1 MFLRSRE
8 HSTDSDEALFARLHA
23 SEQAPLEDLWQRY
36 AHLVF
41 GVAMKYL
48 KEPEQ
53 AKDVVMEI
61 FTELPALAAK
71 HQVQAFRPW
80 LHSVVRNRCL
90 MILRRSDGPLPLNPG
105 PYAAEEQQEET
116 LRREADLRS
125 LEKAIGQL
133 PEGQSTCIRL
143 FYLEGRSY
151 RQVADATGFNVE
163 QVRSHLQNGRRNLRN
178 ILERHGIRP

>member
-8 HSTDSDEALFARLHA
+8 TSTESDEALFARLHA
-23 SEQAPLEDLWQRY
+23 GGHAALEALWQRY

-48 KEPEQ
+48 KEPER
-53 AKDVVMEI
+53 AKDLVMET
-61 FTELPALAAK
+61 FAELPVLSAK
-71 HQVQAFRPW
+71 HRVQAFRPW

-90 MILRRSDGPLPLNPG
+90 MALRKKGLQQPSYRLPSDGEPQVDESILREASLSALE
-105 PYAAEEQQEET
+105 AAME
-116 LRREADLRS
+116 
-125 LEKAIGQL
+125 QL
-133 PEGQSTCIRL
+133 PQGQSACIRL
-143 FYLEGRSY
+143 FHLEGHCY
-151 RQVADATGFNVE
+151 QQVAEATGFSVE